1 MVAVRINGDEANIQC
16 GASSRF
22 TELVELVKSIIDP
35 DHIITDICVDG
46 RDLSEG
52 EWQGPIAQFGTSI
65 VEIKTGRVDEYI
77 QGKMAATPELVN
89 DLFLLFRQARKL
101 FQCGGSFQGNQA
113 LADAVRTTKAFF
125 EWYSSM
131 LQLAPAHER
140 ASYDIE
146 KQVFEIGEICKK
158 ICQQQLYQSWFA
170 LGETI
175 EKELEPKL
183 DQLETFCR
191 RFQLSAKAA

>member
-1 MVAVRINGDEANIQC
+1 MVAVRINGDETSLQC

-52 EWQGPIAQFGTSI
+52 EWQGPVAQFGTSI
-65 VEIKTGRVDEYI
+65 VEIQTGRVDTYLRA
-77 QGKMAATPELVN
+77 KMSSTPELVN
-89 DLFLLFRQARKL
+89 DLYLLFRQARKS
-101 FQCGGSFQGNQA
+101 FQCGSSAQGNQA
-113 LADAVRTTKAFF
+113 LGESVRAAKAFF

-131 LQLAPAHER
+131 LQLAPVQER

-146 KQVFEIGEICKK
+146 KQVIEIGEVCKK
-158 ICQQQLYQSWFA
+158 ICQQQLYQSWWA

-191 RFQLSAKAA
+191 RFQESAKAA

>member
-1 MVAVRINGDEANIQC
+1 MVAVRINGDETNLQC
-16 GASSRF
+16 GPSARF

-52 EWQGPIAQFGTSI
+52 EWQGPVAQFGTAI
-65 VEIKTGRVDEYI
+65 VEVQTGRIDDYVRA
-77 QGKMAATPELVN
+77 KMASTPEIVN

-101 FQCGGSFQGNQA
+101 FQSGSSFEGNQA
-113 LADAVRTTKAFF
+113 LGEAVRAAKAFF

-131 LQLAPAHER
+131 IQLVPAHEQS
-140 ASYDIE
+140 AYDIE
-146 KQVFEIGEICKK
+146 KQVVEIGETCKK
-158 ICQQQLYQSWFA
+158 ICQQQLYQSWWA

-175 EKELEPKL
+175 EKDLEPKL
-183 DQLETFCR
+183 DKLETFCR
-191 RFQLSAKAA
+191 KFIQSAKAA